1 MKKIIALGMVIG
13 GVAIGA
19 HAQGSVNLDNSS
31 STGSVC
37 LTSGAN
43 FYSGPFTL
51 QVWSLNGTTVP
62 GNINSSANTVAYANL
77 TVDGF
82 AQYTGSTLQQ
92 TISGVNSG
100 VFSLGAVTLS
110 SVTSGASSAVL
121 ALVGW
126 NGLQTTYAAAVAAGD
141 KLGVYAFVNPVGNPL
156 STPPG
161 TPAALSGFTGNL
173 VLTSV
178 PEPTTLALAGLGGA
192 ALLAFRRKKA

>member
-1 MKKIIALGMVIG
+1 
-13 GVAIGA
+13 
-19 HAQGSVNLDNSS
+19 
-31 STGSVC
+31 
-37 LTSGAN
+37 
-43 FYSGPFTL
+43 
-51 QVWSLNGTTVP
+51 
-62 GNINSSANTVAYANL
+62 
-77 TVDGF
+77 VDGF

-92 TISGVNSG
+92 TITSGNAG